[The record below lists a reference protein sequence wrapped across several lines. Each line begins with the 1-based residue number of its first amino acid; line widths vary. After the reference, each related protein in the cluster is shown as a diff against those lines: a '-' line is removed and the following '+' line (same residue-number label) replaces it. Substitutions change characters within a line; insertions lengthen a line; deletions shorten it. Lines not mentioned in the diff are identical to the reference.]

1 MTLTDLCNILTST
14 GLPVA
19 YQAFKPEENV
29 KPPCI
34 TYEAAFSQNF
44 GADNR
49 VYSPFTNVDIFLF
62 EKTKDGSEAILE
74 NVLNANMIFWDKTE
88 TYENDEKVYQI
99 IYEVKING

>member
-1 MTLTDLCNILTST
+1 MTLTDLYNILTST

-19 YQAFKPEENV
+19 YQTFKPEENV

-44 GADNR
+44 GADNH
-49 VYSPFTNVDIFLF
+49 VYLPFTNVDIFLF

-99 IYEVKING
+99 IYEVRING

>member
-1 MTLTDLCNILTST
+1 MTLTDLYNILTST

-99 IYEVKING
+99 IYEVTING

>member
-1 MTLTDLCNILTST
+1 MTLTDLYNILCETH
-14 GLPVA
+14 LPVA

-62 EKTKDGSEAILE
+62 EKTKDGSEASLE
-74 NVLNANMIFWDKTE
+74 NVLYANMIFWDKTE

>member
-1 MTLTDLCNILTST
+1 MTLTDLYNILTST

-74 NVLNANMIFWDKTE
+74 NVLNENMIFWDKTE
-88 TYENDEKVYQI
+88 TWENDEKVYQI

>member
-1 MTLTDLCNILTST
+1 MTLTDLYNILCETH
-14 GLPVA
+14 LPVA

-62 EKTKDGSEAILE
+62 EKTKDGSETILE
-74 NVLNANMIFWDKTE
+74 EVLNANMIFWDKTE
-88 TYENDEKVYQI
+88 TYENDEKIYQI
-99 IYEVKING
+99 IYEVRING

>member
-1 MTLTDLCNILTST
+1 MTLTDLYNILTST

-74 NVLNANMIFWDKTE
+74 DVLNANMIFWDKTE

>member
-1 MTLTDLCNILTST
+1 MTLTDLYNILTST

-44 GADNR
+44 GADNC

-74 NVLNANMIFWDKTE
+74 DVLNANMIFWDKTE

>member
-1 MTLTDLCNILTST
+1 MTLTDLYNILTST

>member
-1 MTLTDLCNILTST
+1 MDL
-14 GLPVA
+14 
-19 YQAFKPEENV
+19 
-29 KPPCI
+29 
-34 TYEAAFSQNF
+34 
-44 GADNR
+44 
-49 VYSPFTNVDIFLF
+49 FLF

>member
-1 MTLTDLCNILTST
+1 MTLTDLYNILTST

-19 YQAFKPEENV
+19 YQTFKPEENV

-44 GADNR
+44 GADNH

-74 NVLNANMIFWDKTE
+74 EVLNANMIFWDKTE

>member
-1 MTLTDLCNILTST
+1 MTLTDLYNILTST

-34 TYEAAFSQNF
+34 TYEAAFSSNF
-44 GADNR
+44 GADNH
-49 VYSPFTNVDIFLF
+49 VYSPFTNVDIFLY

>member
-1 MTLTDLCNILTST
+1 MTLTDLYNILCETH
-14 GLPVA
+14 LPVA

-62 EKTKDGSEAILE
+62 EKTKDGSETILE
-74 NVLNANMIFWDKTE
+74 EVLNANMIFWDKTE

-99 IYEVKING
+99 IYEVRING